1 MSKLTQNIRLK
12 ATQMTALEAADW
24 LQTYLDHVLKTDKTF
39 YEIFAEYDAC
49 GKENR
54 EQVETVFIASVR
66 KLVQTIH
73 IIHSMIGNEKEIKDE
88 RS

>member
-12 ATQMTALEAADW
+12 AAQITALEAADW
-24 LQTYLDHVLKTDKTF
+24 LQNYHDHVLKTDKTF
-39 YEIFAEYDAC
+39 YEMFAEYDAC
-49 GKENR
+49 GKEHR

-73 IIHSMIGNEKEIKDE
+73 LIHGMIGNDKEIKNE